1 MLRAARAGGNLQ
13 VEDEQ
18 ALAAR
23 GRRAADITR
32 ENWMF
37 DGFKLEFIDVGD
49 VTLRV
54 RHGGRGPA
62 LLLLHGH
69 PRTHATWHRVA
80 TLLDKRFTVECPD
93 LRGYGQSTKPAPQP
107 DHAQASKRAMA
118 ADCAG
123 LMERL
128 GHRQYGVVGH
138 DRGGLVAL
146 RLALDVPDRV
156 RRLAILDSLPVVEH
170 LERCDDR
177 FASAWWHWF
186 FFLQPDKPERAIL
199 ADPDAWYGSNDT
211 KRALMGCDDAW
222 ADYLAATR
230 DPATVRAM
238 LEDYRAGPGIDRRL
252 ETEDRAAGRV
262 VRCPLLCLWSSR
274 DDLAELHGDPRAIW
288 ATWAQDVRGA
298 PVDCGH
304 HMAEEAPDELAG
316 ALAGFFGSPTG

>member
-1 MLRAARAGGNLQ
+1 
-13 VEDEQ
+13 
-18 ALAAR
+18 
-23 GRRAADITR
+23 
-32 ENWMF
+32 MF
-37 DGFKLEFIDVGD
+37 EGFSLEFIDVAD

-80 TLLDKRFTVECPD
+80 KLLSDRFTVVCPD
-93 LRGYGQSTKPAPQP
+93 LRGYGQSTKLEPLP

-118 ADCAG
+118 ADCAA

-128 GHRQYGVVGH
+128 GHRHCGVVGH

-146 RLALDVPDRV
+146 RLALDFPDQV
-156 RRLAILDSLPVVEH
+156 QRLAILDALPVVEH

-177 FASAWWHWF
+177 FAAAWWHWF

-199 ADPDAWYGSNDT
+199 ADPDAWYGSNDR
-211 KRALMGCDDAW
+211 KRAQMGSDDAW
-222 ADYLAATR
+222 ADYLSATR

-238 LEDYRAGPGIDRRL
+238 LEDYRAGPGIDRRD
-252 ETEDRAAGRV
+252 EIADREAGHR
-262 VRCPLLCLWSSR
+262 VRCPMLCLWSSR
-274 DDLAELHGDPRAIW
+274 DDLADLHGDPRAIW
-288 ATWAQDVRGA
+288 ANWATDLRGA
-298 PVDCGH
+298 PIDCGH

-316 ALAGFFGSPTG
+316 ALGEFFGPTRPAPPASRNP

>member
-1 MLRAARAGGNLQ
+1 
-13 VEDEQ
+13 
-18 ALAAR
+18 
-23 GRRAADITR
+23 
-32 ENWMF
+32 MF

-80 TLLDKRFTVECPD
+80 TLLDKRFTVVCPD

-123 LMERL
+123 LMESL